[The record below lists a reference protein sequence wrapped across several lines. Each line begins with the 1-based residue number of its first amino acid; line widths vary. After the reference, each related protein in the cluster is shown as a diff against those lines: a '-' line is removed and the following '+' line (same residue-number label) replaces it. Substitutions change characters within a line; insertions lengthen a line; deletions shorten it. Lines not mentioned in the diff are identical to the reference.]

1 MFSLP
6 GPVIEQLWTNEFGD
20 IGAEHPEELERI
32 IQRRFEE
39 IAKGA
44 ALAHAPTRKTTKKVI
59 RQMIE
64 NEKESIKKERQVIE
78 DKKKYWLSQLS
89 EDNKSRRDILDVYDD
104 LYDHGRNSIETSL

>member
-1 MFSLP
+1 MFTLP
-6 GPVIEQLWTNEFGD
+6 GPVIEQLWTDEFGD
-20 IGAEHPEELERI
+20 IAAEHPEELQRI
-32 IQRRFEE
+32 IQRRFKE

-44 ALAHAPTRKTTKKVI
+44 SLTHATTRKTTKKVI
-59 RQMIE
+59 RQMID

-104 LYDHGRNSIETSL
+104 LYDHGRNSIEASL

>member
-64 NEKESIKKERQVIE
+64 NEKESIKKERQVVE